1 MVSPV
6 SPRPRHRLLAGR
18 LDEEG
23 RGRSRKGAEEV
34 EQGEVETEVP
44 DPRPRPIRGREATKD
59 KKLKMKKEK
68 KEKTAKK
75 EKTDMACPP
84 PAEVGQRAVRS
95 MAAWRRGVAWL
106 IAIAA
111 STAGPIPGSTATAP
125 PEPMFHVSMFMFMF
139 QDRQHRLLDGTE
151 WTW

>member
-44 DPRPRPIRGREATKD
+44 DPRPRPIRGRGATKD
-59 KKLKMKKEK
+59 KKLKMKKKK

-125 PEPMFHVSMFMFMF
+125 PEPMFQFHVPGSAGSVCRR
-139 QDRQHRLLDGTE
+139 D
-151 WTW
+151 

>member
-44 DPRPRPIRGREATKD
+44 DPRPRPIRGRGATKD

-68 KEKTAKK
+68 EEKKAKK
-75 EKTDMACPP
+75 EKTDMSCPP
-84 PAEVGQRAVRS
+84 PARPEVGDMLKWANPARAVGS
-95 MAAWRRGVAWL
+95 MARRKLQAH
-106 IAIAA
+106 AA
-111 STAGPIPGSTATAP
+111 LAY
-125 PEPMFHVSMFMFMF
+125 F
-139 QDRQHRLLDGTE
+139 
-151 WTW
+151 